1 MASHQISQNARFL
14 LWRQGV
20 PTQEW
25 TSWLCRVPNL
35 SRPVISGLVSGEL
48 DDAAVS
54 EEQLA
59 AVAEGFGLGEVE
71 ELRYSDFAKERADV
85 LQENLRYLFGS
96 VEHGGKKALARA
108 LEIDPTTIS
117 RWLNGSYPPQG
128 PTLGRL
134 VSHFGLP
141 EGTDLRKDPV
151 FLSAEPLAS
160 LERRRLIRSAVD
172 ALSEREFRELYPAL
186 KRLLVNE

>member
-1 MASHQISQNARFL
+1 
-14 LWRQGV
+14 
-20 PTQEW
+20 
-25 TSWLCRVPNL
+25 LCSVRDL
-35 SRPVISGLVSGEL
+35 AQPVISGLANGEL
-48 DDAAVS
+48 DDAVVT

-59 AVAEGFGLGEVE
+59 AIAERFGLGEVE
-71 ELRYSDFAKERADV
+71 ELRYSDFATERADV
-85 LQENLRYLFGS
+85 LRENLRYFFS
-96 VEHGGKKALARA
+96 SIEHGGKKALARA

-160 LERRRLIRSAVD
+160 LERRRQIHAAVD

-186 KRLLVNE
+186 KRLLVDA